1 MEEEEETKNS
11 IVIDNGS
18 GYIKFGFSGEENPI
32 VIPSCV
38 GYPKYSRSMELGDKR
53 EFLIG
58 SEAED
63 KRSVLNLKYPIENG
77 VIDNWDDMEK
87 IWSNIFTYELIV
99 DPYEHKVMLTEPIM
113 NPKKKRELMAMCM
126 FETFNVPGL
135 YIANQGVLS
144 LLSTGKFTGFV
155 VESGESIT
163 QFIPIFE
170 AFCLSHANN
179 KIYFGGRTLTKFM
192 MLLLTETGQ
201 NFSTPVEKEIVKHI
215 KEKACYVAL
224 DFEDE
229 LKSVEPFDYELP
241 DGNHVIIKD
250 QRIKCTESI
259 FGPSTLYNYD
269 CLNLYLTP
277 PKKGLSESCYDS
289 ILKCDID
296 LKKDLYHNIVLSGG
310 NSMFNGFQER
320 LTKEIK
326 AFAPESMKEE
336 VRVFAS
342 YERKFAVWSGGS
354 ILSSISTFESKWFTK
369 EQYEEYGASYFH
381 RIFF

>member
-336 VRVFAS
+336 VRVLCLL
-342 YERKFAVWSGGS
+342 RKKICCMVW
-354 ILSSISTFESKWFTK
+354 
-369 EQYEEYGASYFH
+369 
-381 RIFF
+381 R